1 MGRTTFFQK
10 RHISEM
16 EAVDADGYEQLKQR
30 ADLEN
35 MTVKEFS
42 KLCKEQLNKSSYKQK
57 LKALKC
63 EAGGQAFAVIQ
74 HILMYF
80 NQF

>member
-16 EAVDADGYEQLKQR
+16 EVVDADGYEQLKQR

-42 KLCKEQLNKSSYKQK
+42 KLCKEQLNKSPYKQK
-57 LKALKC
+57 LKALKQ
-63 EAGGQAFAVIQ
+63 EGK
-74 HILMYF
+74 LLP
-80 NQF
+80 